1 MQLQQAI
8 QLVQQKFAA
17 ETQDKTEGPE
27 VDAYHEAFEKYPAM
41 MEIATQVIGVQII
54 QQNIV
59 RQVQAKQ
66 QAEGGEGGADAG
78 VEGVGPLGPITG
90 DMTPQG
96 KPS

>member
-8 QLVQQKFAA
+8 HLVQQKFAA

-41 MEIATQVIGVQII
+41 MEIATQVSGVQII